1 MKKCNMCNYVY
12 DDGMGFC
19 PECGAIDFTPVQK
32 AEPQKTETAKPEA
45 AVQETNK
52 AAGGST
58 AGAQATPAANGAS
71 KPTDN
76 GGCLGLMI
84 LWGFVLVA
92 IFVGIPLGLTLLD

>member
-71 KPTDN
+71 KPAKND
-76 GGCLGLMI
+76 GIGCLGLLI
-84 LWGFVLVA
+84 LGGIILGILAGF
-92 IFVGIPLGLTLLD
+92 FGW